1 MKHFLLTI
9 SLIFPSVTFASSV
22 CDIDASTLGSTF
34 AQFEK
39 KRRPNAEPRRN
50 IPDDFSVQVFGNE
63 HCRGNPLYKS
73 ARLTFR
79 FIDKK
84 LGSVVFN
91 VSSKDKGRLLRE
103 FESRFGKAQRGKF
116 SKYSEESDDYWWS
129 QKPFSLSY
137 RATRYSGHWLET
149 IYLSSATIKP
159 ERAAD
164 RKPRSVEVEQ

>member
-1 MKHFLLTI
+1 MKCLILTI
-9 SLIFPSVTFASSV
+9 CLIFPSFAFAKSV

-50 IPDDFSVQVFGNE
+50 ILNDFSVQVFGNE

-79 FIDKK
+79 FIDGK
-84 LGSVVFN
+84 LGSVVIK
-91 VSSKDKGRLLRE
+91 VSSQGKNSLLRE

-116 SKYSEESDDYWWS
+116 SKYSEEIDDYWWS
-129 QKPFSLSY
+129 QKPFNLSY
-137 RATRYSGHWLET
+137 RAKRYPGHLLET
-149 IYLSSATIKP
+149 IYLSSHTIKP
-159 ERAAD
+159 ERAAE
-164 RKPRSVEVEQ
+164 RKPRSVEGEQ